1 MNKDLPSST
10 DELQMRA
17 FWTQWNKQM
26 FPAPAVK
33 NAAVAAA

>member
-1 MNKDLPSST
+1 MGKDKPSHN

-26 FPAPAVK
+26 FPAPIPHIK
-33 NAAVAAA
+33 GVAA